1 MGWVNR
7 FKSWAR
13 DLGKRVDAGQEV
25 SIQMR
30 IGADLIAEA
39 APRASGDDAARLHAY
54 AEIVRLGGVDG
65 TRVALSPELDAL
77 MYRYEERLHATVYS
91 RELSIVVDRLR
102 ARFSAWYEMFPR
114 STAAEPGRHGTFAD
128 VEARL
133 PYIAKMGFDVLYL
146 PPIHP
151 IGRQF
156 RKGPQQHHRGSA
168 R

>member
-1 MGWVNR
+1 MMR
-7 FKSWAR
+7 FVCTLMLKSCVWAASTEHAWR
-13 DLGKRVDAGQEV
+13 FPP
-25 SIQMR
+25 SW
-30 IGADLIAEA
+30 
-39 APRASGDDAARLHAY
+39 PRSW
-54 AEIVRLGGVDG
+54 
-65 TRVALSPELDAL
+65 
-77 MYRYEERLHATVYS
+77 YRYEERLHATVYS

-156 RKGPQQHHRGSA
+156 RKGRNNTSRPSRATRAARGLSGLPRA
-168 R
+168 V